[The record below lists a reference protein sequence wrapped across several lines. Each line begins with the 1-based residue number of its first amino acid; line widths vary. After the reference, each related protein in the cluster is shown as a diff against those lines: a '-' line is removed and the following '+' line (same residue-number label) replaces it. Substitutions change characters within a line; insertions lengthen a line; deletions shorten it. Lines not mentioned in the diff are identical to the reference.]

1 MAFLFYLCKMKIA
14 MSGSRDFTDQNTIDE
29 VLDKYKDVCT
39 LIISG
44 GAIGVD
50 TLSEVWAQKNKIKT
64 EIIKPNYTKYP
75 NKSAPIIRNKI
86 IIDKADMLIAFWNKV
101 SKGTKSTIDFAI
113 KKGIETIII
122 EIE

>member
-1 MAFLFYLCKMKIA
+1 MKIA
-14 MSGSRDFTDQNTIDE
+14 ISGSREFTNQNKIYE

-39 LIISG
+39 LIIHG
-44 GAIGVD
+44 GCQNSAD
-50 TLSEVWAQKNKIKT
+50 TLSEIWAQKNKIKT
-64 EIIKPNYTKYP
+64 EIVKPDYIKYP
-75 NKSAPIIRNKI
+75 NKSAPIVRNKI
-86 IIDKADMLIAFWNKV
+86 IIDKADVLIAFWNKV